1 MGGRTYRKGGSLM
14 SREEKV
20 KRLID
25 LIEQVEGVKVA
36 PNHFVNMSDEQ
47 LEEEIEWYDY
57 LMTK

>member
-1 MGGRTYRKGGSLM
+1 M

-20 KRLID
+20 KCLIELID
-25 LIEQVEGVKVA
+25 QVEGVKVA
-36 PNHFVNMSDEQ
+36 PDHFVDMSDEQ